1 MEDFTLYHN
10 PRCSKSRETLALI
23 RAAGIEPRLVEY
35 LETPLSRVELESL
48 LADLRLPVSSLMRT
62 GDALYA
68 ELGLD
73 APACTD
79 AERLAALAAHPAL
92 FNRPVVVGPWGV
104 RVCRPPETVL
114 EILPPETRPTTR

>member
-1 MEDFTLYHN
+1 MNDLTLYHN

-35 LETPLSRVELESL
+35 LDTPPARTELEAL
-48 LADLRLPVSSLMRT
+48 LAALALPASGLMRT

-73 APACTD
+73 APACSD
-79 AERLAALAAHPAL
+79 VERLAALAAYPVL
-92 FNRPVVVGPWGV
+92 LNRPVAAGPLGA

-114 EILPPETRPTTR
+114 EILPPAARSIDR

>member
-35 LETPLSRVELESL
+35 LETPLSREELQSL
-48 LADLRLPVSSLMRT
+48 LADLRLPVSGLMRT

-92 FNRPVVVGPWGV
+92 FNRPVVVGPVGA

-114 EILPPETRPTTR
+114 EILPPETRPAAR

>member
-1 MEDFTLYHN
+1 MSDIVLYHN

-23 RAAGIEPRLVEY
+23 RAAGIEPRVVEY
-35 LETPLSRVELESL
+35 LDTPPARAELEAL
-48 LADLRLPVSSLMRT
+48 LAVLALPASGLMRT

-79 AERLAALAAHPAL
+79 AERLAALAAHPVL
-92 FNRPVVVGPWGV
+92 LNRPVAVGPLGA

-114 EILPPETRPTTR
+114 EILPGQ

>member
-1 MEDFTLYHN
+1 MSDITLYHN

-23 RAAGIEPRLVEY
+23 RAAGIEPRVIEY
-35 LETPLSRVELESL
+35 LDTPLSYAELESL
-48 LADLRLPVSSLMRT
+48 LTALALPVNALMRT

-92 FNRPVVVGPWGV
+92 FNRPVVVGPWGA

-114 EILPPETRPTTR
+114 EILPPGTRPAVR

>member
-1 MEDFTLYHN
+1 MSGITLYHN
-10 PRCSKSRETLALI
+10 PRCSKSRETLSLI
-23 RAAGIEPRLVEY
+23 RAAGIEPRVVEY
-35 LETPLSRVELESL
+35 LDAPLSRGELEAL
-48 LADLRLPVSSLMRT
+48 LALLALPASGLMRT

-73 APACTD
+73 AADCTD

-92 FNRPVVVGPWGV
+92 FNRPVAVSALGA

-114 EILPPETRPTTR
+114 EILPVQ

>member
-1 MEDFTLYHN
+1 MSDITLYHN
-10 PRCSKSRETLALI
+10 PRCSKSRDTLALI
-23 RAAGIEPRLVEY
+23 RAAGIDPRVVEY
-35 LETPLSRVELESL
+35 LDTPLSYAELESL
-48 LADLRLPVSSLMRT
+48 LTALALPVNALMRT

-92 FNRPVVVGPWGV
+92 FNRPVVVGPWGA

-114 EILPPETRPTTR
+114 EILPPETRPTAR